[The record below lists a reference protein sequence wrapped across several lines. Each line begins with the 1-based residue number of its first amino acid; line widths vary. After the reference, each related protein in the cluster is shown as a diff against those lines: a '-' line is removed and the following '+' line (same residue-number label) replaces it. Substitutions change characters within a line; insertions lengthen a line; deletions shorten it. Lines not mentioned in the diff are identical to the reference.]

1 MEKNIKQIRKR
12 SYASLFLRRK
22 TMKGRGSKCIYV
34 REEYH
39 DKLSRIVQ
47 IIGDGKIPL
56 YAYLDNILKQHFEQF
71 REDIVKDYEKMNKPL
86 L

>member
-1 MEKNIKQIRKR
+1 MEKNNKQTGKR
-12 SYASLFLRRK
+12 SYGSQFLRRQ
-22 TMKGRGSKCIYV
+22 TMKGRGNKSIYV

-39 DKLSRIVQ
+39 DKLSLIVQ
-47 IIGDGKIPL
+47 IIGGGKIPL

-86 L
+86 I

>member
-1 MEKNIKQIRKR
+1 MEKNNKQTGKR
-12 SYASLFLRRK
+12 SYGGQFLRK
-22 TMKGRGSKCIYV
+22 QTMKGRGNKSIYV

-39 DKLSRIVQ
+39 DRLSRIAQV
-47 IIGDGKIPL
+47 IDGGKIPL

-86 L
+86 I